1 LFRSNWRA
9 LGRSLADPGLLRLR
23 TTAVTYLTVVISA
36 AIACVPAV
44 LFGLGVSIVVLAV
57 MLSISFTSE
66 RAGKTTGQR
75 WLSLLLLPLIGLAAG
90 AVGSLMFQ
98 SPVIGDSLFVLVLS
112 GSIWIRRF
120 GSLAVRIGTLVAL
133 PFVTVLVVPAPI
145 VPGQGFLPWAA
156 AVAFVVTV
164 VALGLQW
171 SARASGFL
179 PHPAHAGHVG
189 RGGGGT
195 ASSARPS
202 PSRLA
207 MRPVASTRMAA
218 QMAVTLSGAFLIG
231 HVVFGEHWFWAV
243 LTALVVASGN
253 RGRGDVVF
261 KGIHRTV
268 GAVGGTVLA
277 TVLSAFGPHGA
288 ETRAAAAMSVLAIA
302 VILALGL
309 WLRSTGY
316 GWWAAAMTA
325 MLSLLHGVQGTAPGP
340 AMLVRLAAIV
350 VAGAFA
356 VAVAWWVLPVPTA
369 TVLRGRTSA
378 ALAALTKLLVA
389 CIKEQDAIPERRGEF
404 DAAVTSLRQ
413 LGPTLR
419 LERAARSVGGR
430 GRGADPRGAHRVVH
444 RADVIPAIEA
454 CWEPADAIA
463 ADVEHGHPLSTAS
476 ARELGALAR
485 RVGEC
490 RRMLAGSSAPTPP
503 PRPEP
508 AGQAGEPAGPGQ
520 AGPGHERPGHGG
532 PGHEGSE
539 HEESGH
545 ADAPMAHRRAS
556 LGVLQRAIA
565 ALPETLPLIARP

>member
-1 LFRSNWRA
+1 MFRSTWRA

-23 TTAVTYLTVVISA
+23 TTAVTYLTVLISA
-36 AIACVPAV
+36 ATACVPAV
-44 LFGLGVSIVVLAV
+44 LFGLGASIVVLAV

-66 RAGKTTGQR
+66 RAGTTAAQR

-90 AVGSLMFQ
+90 TVGSLMFQ
-98 SPVIGDSLFVLVLS
+98 SPVIGDSLFVVVLS
-112 GSIWIRRF
+112 GAIWIRRF
-120 GSLAVRIGTLVAL
+120 GRLATRIGTLVAL

-156 AVAFVVTV
+156 AIAFVVTV
-164 VALGLQW
+164 VTLGLQW
-171 SARASGFL
+171 AARASGFL
-179 PHPAHAGHVG
+179 PRPAHAGHVG
-189 RGGGGT
+189 RRGGGSV
-195 ASSARPS
+195 SSVRPS
-202 PSRLA
+202 PSRPA

-218 QMAVTLSGAFLIG
+218 QMAVTLSGAFIIG

-243 LTALVVASGN
+243 LTAFVVASGN
-253 RGRGDVVF
+253 RGRGDVVS

-277 TVLSAFGPHGA
+277 TVLSAFDPHGA
-288 ETRAAAAMSVLAIA
+288 ETGAAAAMSVLAIA

-309 WLRSTGY
+309 WLRPTGY

-378 ALAALTKLLVA
+378 ALAALTELLVA
-389 CIKEQDAIPERRGEF
+389 CIKEQDAIAERRAEF
-404 DAAVTSLRQ
+404 DVALTGLRQ

-419 LERAARSVGGR
+419 LERAARSIGGR
-430 GRGADPRGAHRVVH
+430 ARGADPRAVH

-454 CWEPADAIA
+454 CWDPADAIA
-463 ADVEHGHPLSTAS
+463 ADVEHGHQLSTAN

-485 RVGEC
+485 RVGDC
-490 RRMLAGSSAPTPP
+490 RRMLAGSSATASPP
-503 PRPEP
+503 PERAGEAPEP
-508 AGQAGEPAGPGQ
+508 PTTAQHEPSPEHEDPGR
-520 AGPGHERPGHGG
+520 ERPGHEDAS
-532 PGHEGSE
+532 PGHN
-539 HEESGH
+539 
-545 ADAPMAHRRAS
+545 DAP

-565 ALPETLPLIARP
+565 ALSETLPLIARS

>member
-23 TTAVTYLTVVISA
+23 ATAVTYLTVLISA

-44 LFGLGVSIVVLAV
+44 LFGQGVSTVVLAV
-57 MLSISFTSE
+57 MLSISFTPE
-66 RAGKTTGQR
+66 RAGTTTAQR
-75 WLSLLLLPLIGLAAG
+75 WFSLLLLPLIGLAAG

-112 GSIWIRRF
+112 GAIWIRRF
-120 GSLAVRIGTLVAL
+120 GRLATRLGTLVAL

-171 SARASGFL
+171 AARASGFL
-179 PHPAHAGHVG
+179 PRPTHVGHVG
-189 RGGGGT
+189 RGGGRT
-195 ASSARPS
+195 ASSARQS
-202 PSRLA
+202 PWRPA

-243 LTALVVASGN
+243 LTAFVVASGN

-268 GAVGGTVLA
+268 GAAGGTVLA
-277 TVLSAFGPHGA
+277 TALSAFGPHAA
-288 ETRAAAAMSVLAIA
+288 ETGPAAAMSVLAIA

-309 WLRSTGY
+309 WLRPTGY

-340 AMLVRLAAIV
+340 AMFVRLAAIV

-378 ALAALTKLLVA
+378 ALAALTELLVA
-389 CIKEQDAIPERRGEF
+389 CIKEQDAILERRAEF

-419 LERAARSVGGR
+419 MERAARSVGGR
-430 GRGADPRGAHRVVH
+430 ARGADPRVVH
-444 RADVIPAIEA
+444 RADIIPAIEA

-463 ADVEHGHPLSTAS
+463 AEVEHGHPLSTAN
-476 ARELGALAR
+476 ARELAALAR

-490 RRMLAGSSAPTPP
+490 RRMLAGSSAPASPT
-503 PRPEP
+503 RRASEAPEP
-508 AGQAGEPAGPGQ
+508 PTPAQHEPSPAGNPAMNQ
-520 AGPGHERPGHGG
+520 DGP
-532 PGHEGSE
+532 
-539 HEESGH
+539 GH
-545 ADAPMAHRRAS
+545 ADAPHGRQRAS
-556 LGVLQRAIA
+556 LGVLGHAIA
-565 ALPETLPLIARP
+565 ALPETLPLIARS